1 MEARMSLIPKEIEAH
16 YLRGKESERLSGERG
31 ELEQLRTQAILA
43 QNLPRAPA
51 EIFDVGGAAG
61 IHAFPLAKQGYQ
73 VHLIDPVELHLE
85 QARSRAATSGVALAA
100 IALGDARKLEFPTG

>member
-1 MEARMSLIPKEIEAH
+1 MSLIPKEIEGH
-16 YLRGKESERLSGERG
+16 YLQGKESQRLSGERG

-61 IHAFPLAKQGYQ
+61 IHAFPLAKF
-73 VHLIDPVELHLE
+73 
-85 QARSRAATSGVALAA
+85 LA
-100 IALGDARKLEFPTG
+100 IY